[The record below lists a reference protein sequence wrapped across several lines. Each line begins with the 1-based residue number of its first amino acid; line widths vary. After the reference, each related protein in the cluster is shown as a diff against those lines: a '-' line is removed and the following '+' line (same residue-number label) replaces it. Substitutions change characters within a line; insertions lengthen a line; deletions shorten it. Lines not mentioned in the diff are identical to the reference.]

1 MLPPL
6 AIEVAQIYQARFA
19 GRPSLFRSPGRIN
32 LIGEHTDYNQG
43 FVLPAAIDKA
53 VYLAAGLRTDQR
65 ICLYAISYQEGFEVD
80 IQEIRKTPNHWSNY
94 LLGVAAVLREKGFTL
109 GGFNLVVGSE
119 LPVGAGLSSSAALEC
134 ATIFALNDLFGLG
147 LEKQQMILLAQ
158 RAEHQF
164 AGVLCGIMDQFA
176 SMFGKKDHVMK
187 LDCRSM
193 DFQYLPA
200 DLDTY
205 ELVLF
210 NSNVSHS
217 LAGSAYNERRAECA
231 RAVSLVG
238 DRYPFVESLRDCT
251 VPMLYECIQA
261 DDIALTRARYVVEEI
276 ERLQQ
281 ACSALEK
288 GDKQS
293 LGKLMFE
300 THDGL
305 SKMYE
310 VSCPETDFLV
320 DYVRGNAA
328 VAGARMMG
336 GGFGGCT
343 LNLVRKDQAS
353 VLIPEVSGAYK
364 ASMGRA
370 LSVIEVRIEEG
381 SSRLPGQALM

>member
-1 MLPPL
+1 MTMLHPL

-53 VYLAAGLRTDQR
+53 VYLAAGLRADQR
-65 ICLYAISYQEGFEVD
+65 ICLFAISYQEGFEVD
-80 IQEIRKTPNHWSNY
+80 IQEIKKTPNHWSNY

-109 GGFNLVVGSE
+109 GGFNLVVGSD

-147 LEKQQMILLAQ
+147 LEKKQMIFLAQ
-158 RAEHQF
+158 QAEHQF

-176 SMFGKKDHVMK
+176 SMFGKRDHVMK

-200 DLDTY
+200 DLGTY

-217 LAGSAYNERRAECA
+217 LASSAYNERRAECA

-238 DRYPFVESLRDCT
+238 NRYPFVESLRDCT
-251 VPMLYECIQA
+251 VQMLQECVQPVDEISF
-261 DDIALTRARYVVEEI
+261 TRARYVVEEI

-281 ACSALEK
+281 ACLALER
-288 GDKQS
+288 GDIPAV
-293 LGKLMFE
+293 GRLMFE

-320 DYVRGNAA
+320 DFVRGNAA

-353 VLIPEVSGAYK
+353 VLIPQVSGAYR
-364 ASMGRA
+364 ASMGRE

-381 SSRLPGQALM
+381 SSRLPN